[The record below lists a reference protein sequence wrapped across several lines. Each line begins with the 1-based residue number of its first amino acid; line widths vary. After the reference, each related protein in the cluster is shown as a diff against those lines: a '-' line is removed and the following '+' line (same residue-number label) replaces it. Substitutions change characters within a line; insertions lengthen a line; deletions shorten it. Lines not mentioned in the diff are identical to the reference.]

1 MTSSDV
7 IKYHI
12 SIGILTCFSCHTKSV
27 YVLYV
32 HGQQSYFHCEA
43 CHVSRL
49 SSRSFSHWTAAWL
62 VAAGFRSGAAQ
73 AGLSA
78 PGRKWE
84 LLCPRTH
91 FYEVNTL
98 NTEHGTRNT
107 VVCNPAFL
115 TFHFIFIVYE
125 HWLCCRVFIHAE
137 NTQTGQSS
145 DGDRNDNG
153 IFTLSKNI

>member
-1 MTSSDV
+1 M
-7 IKYHI
+7 
-12 SIGILTCFSCHTKSV
+12 
-27 YVLYV
+27 
-32 HGQQSYFHCEA
+32 HGCLSETIVDCEA

-91 FYEVNTL
+91 FYEVNAL

-107 VVCNPAFL
+107 VVCNPTIL
-115 TFHFIFIVYE
+115 TFHFIFIVSE
-125 HWLCCRVFIHAE
+125 HWLCCRGLHP
-137 NTQTGQSS
+137 
-145 DGDRNDNG
+145 R
-153 IFTLSKNI
+153 

>member
-1 MTSSDV
+1 MCVD
-7 IKYHI
+7 IKFFKIFCYM
-12 SIGILTCFSCHTKSV
+12 
-27 YVLYV
+27 
-32 HGQQSYFHCEA
+32 HGCLSETIVDCEA

-107 VVCNPAFL
+107 VVYNPPFL
-115 TFHFIFIVYE
+115 TFPFHICHLLFLNIGCVVMSSSMLRTRRQDRVVMVIVTIMAFLHCLKIFN
-125 HWLCCRVFIHAE
+125 CA
-137 NTQTGQSS
+137 
-145 DGDRNDNG
+145 
-153 IFTLSKNI
+153 